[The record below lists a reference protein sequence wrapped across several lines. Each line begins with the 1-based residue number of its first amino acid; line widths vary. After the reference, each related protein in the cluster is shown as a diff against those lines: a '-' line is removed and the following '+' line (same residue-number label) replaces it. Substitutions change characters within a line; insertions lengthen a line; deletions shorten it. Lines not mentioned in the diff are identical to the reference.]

1 MTSTTIEHGGKR
13 TSVNFHAEVPFI
25 QAPKIIAEIFTLCG
39 ERYYL
44 GLMKKIY
51 RADDYDRYFKAP
63 GGKIKDIR
71 HKGNLIGKNYI

>member
-1 MTSTTIEHGGKR
+1 MT
-13 TSVNFHAEVPFI
+13 TSKHQDGCKINVSYHAEVPFLI
-25 QAPKIIAEIFTLCG
+25 APKIIAQIFTQCG
-39 ERYYL
+39 ERFYL